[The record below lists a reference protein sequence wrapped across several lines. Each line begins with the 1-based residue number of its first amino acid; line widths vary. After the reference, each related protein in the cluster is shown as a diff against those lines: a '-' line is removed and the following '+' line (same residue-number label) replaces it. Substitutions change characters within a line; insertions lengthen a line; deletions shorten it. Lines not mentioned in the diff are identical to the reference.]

1 MIRNIA
7 AELGLTIRCAFLSV
21 AAVTLFVLAIAWKTP
36 ELYGIA
42 LVLAFAAGTL
52 WDREIRCDDCGISL
66 ETEDA
71 AS

>member
-7 AELGLTIRCAFLSV
+7 AELGLTIRCALLSV
-21 AAVTLFVLAIAWKTP
+21 AAVTLFVLAIAWKTA

-52 WDREIRCDDCGISL
+52 WAREVHCDACGISL
-66 ETEDA
+66 EPEDA